1 MFCGFADTMSYS
13 KPEQMADQQFYV
25 GAEQGGVA
33 ALACRVQGSPPP
45 SLSWFR
51 VHSNLL
57 QPVTSPGPAPGP
69 APSRGQNLLS
79 VEVKIGLAGDN
90 GTVARPPA
98 SLTPASDPGH
108 RLQVSFGSSSQLGAC
123 FDCSVP
129 GPRAAR
135 VSRRVQPACPGESDA
150 RVRGLL
156 QPVPRGG
163 PLQPVHQRLLLLA
176 RLHGV
181 HQVPPPQPTSH
192 PQRPVVTVSR
202 YSRYSILP

>member
-1 MFCGFADTMSYS
+1 MLQVTRRVLRLQSGVCI
-13 KPEQMADQQFYV
+13 P
-25 GAEQGGVA
+25 GGHCVHGDSIKYKHE
-33 ALACRVQGSPPP
+33 AC
-45 SLSWFR
+45 
-51 VHSNLL
+51 
-57 QPVTSPGPAPGP
+57 PGPAPGPGP

-79 VEVKIGLAGDN
+79 VEVKIGLGGDN

-123 FDCSVP
+123 ADCSVP

-135 VSRRVQPACPGESDA
+135 VSGRVQPACPGESDA

>member
-69 APSRGQNLLS
+69 APPPRVHALAHLLVVEGAGPGDGGQYRCTARNEVGELSVTIHLQVEPPLVVGRTAGHWSHHVCLLS
-79 VEVKIGLAGDN
+79 VLFFFNNISKQTEPENL
-90 GTVARPPA
+90 
-98 SLTPASDPGH
+98 
-108 RLQVSFGSSSQLGAC
+108 
-123 FDCSVP
+123 
-129 GPRAAR
+129 
-135 VSRRVQPACPGESDA
+135 RRK
-150 RVRGLL
+150 
-156 QPVPRGG
+156 
-163 PLQPVHQRLLLLA
+163 
-176 RLHGV
+176 
-181 HQVPPPQPTSH
+181 
-192 PQRPVVTVSR
+192 
-202 YSRYSILP
+202 